1 MPKALQGL
9 GWTLMAAAIAIFVL
23 YAPDVR
29 ADLSAL
35 VLAALATKLLKS
47 SKRPGPLA
55 PLMRRIT
62 EDARL
67 HLTAAQQAS
76 RAWVLNLIAVITLAA
91 AAALFWIYIDN
102 LGARLMAM
110 LLFMGGIGARM
121 VALRYEKLAKLP

>member
-1 MPKALQGL
+1 M
-9 GWTLMAAAIAIFVL
+9 MAAAIAIFVL